1 MYLFTYVCMRAYI
14 HTCKNVYVCMHALLF
29 VCLGVSFLCVC
40 MCV

>member
-1 MYLFTYVCMRAYI
+1 MHLFTYVCMRAYI
-14 HTCKNVYVCMHALLF
+14 HTCNNVYVCMHALLF